1 MGIKVIGISSSLKDL
16 ENKINKSVETELRTR
31 ALKALADVKLQTPVD
46 LGIARNSWYIGYDEQ
61 YINAKEG
68 PTSIT
73 ILAPRNKPTK
83 IVVTNGV
90 QYIEILN
97 NGHSQQAP
105 TKFIEMAFRKYF
117 DTVIVETINQK

>member
-1 MGIKVIGISSSLKDL
+1 MGIKVIGISTSINNLSKA
-16 ENKINKSVETELRTR
+16 INKSVETELRTR

-46 LGIARNSWYIGYDEQ
+46 LGIARNSWYIGYSEQ
-61 YINAKEG
+61 YINAKEQ

-73 ILAPRNKPTK
+73 ILTPKDKPTK

-90 QYIEILN
+90 EYIEFLN

-105 TKFIEMAFRKYF
+105 TKFIETAFYKYF
-117 DTVIVETINQK
+117 DDVVVEVVKN

>member
-1 MGIKVIGISSSLKDL
+1 MGIKVIGISSSINEL
-16 ENKINKSVETELRTR
+16 NKAINKSVETELRTR

-46 LGIARNSWYIGYDEQ
+46 LGIARNSWYIGYTEQ
-61 YINAKEG
+61 YVSAKEK

-73 ILAPRNKPTK
+73 ILQPKDKPTK

-90 QYIEILN
+90 EYIEFLN

-105 TKFIEMAFRKYF
+105 TKFIESAFYKYF
-117 DTVIVETINQK
+117 DDVIVETIKN